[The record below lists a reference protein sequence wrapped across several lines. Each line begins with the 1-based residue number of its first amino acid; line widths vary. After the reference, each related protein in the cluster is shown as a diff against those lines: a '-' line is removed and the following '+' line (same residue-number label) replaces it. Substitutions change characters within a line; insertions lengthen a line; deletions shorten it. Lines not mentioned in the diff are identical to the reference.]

1 MATRPIICPPFPPN
15 GFLFKK
21 DKFVLEED
29 YNITNFIDFSNM
41 VSEVSSY
48 SRLKV
53 SLKAGRSVK
62 VSQTEIGDFNGFVRW
77 VAVKVRYP
85 EPIDPILFGSQ
96 VPIIP
101 GVPTPTNGTPQVRKY
116 ITWTFRGET
125 FNLGELMI
133 LTGSKLGTTDSEM
146 TGWNLSED
154 YLPYRD
160 GGITFTNPHTNF
172 DVKLEI
178 LIAR

>member
-1 MATRPIICPPFPPN
+1 MATRPIICPPVPPN
-15 GFLFKK
+15 GFLFIK

-41 VSEVSSY
+41 TSEVVSY
-48 SRLKV
+48 SRLKIT
-53 SLKAGRSVK
+53 LKAGKSVK
-62 VSQTEIGDFNGFVRW
+62 VSQTDIGDVNGFVRW

-101 GVPTPTNGTPQVRKY
+101 GVPTPSNGTPQVRKY
-116 ITWTFRGET
+116 INWAYRGET
-125 FNLGELMI
+125 FNIGELMI
-133 LTGSKLGTTDSEM
+133 LTGSKLGTSDSEM

-160 GGITFTNPHTNF
+160 GGITFANPHTNF